1 MPPVAAHSV
10 PDSMALNHTRLRQ
23 LMDAQGITGYR
34 LAKTAGL
41 STNTIY
47 GLLGD
52 ATRPM
57 SWLVIDKLC
66 LALDCQPGD
75 FLTHSA
81 EGV

>member
-1 MPPVAAHSV
+1 MPLTHS
-10 PDSMALNHTRLRQ
+10 RLRE
-23 LMDAQGITGYR
+23 LIDARGITPYR
-34 LAKTAGL
+34 LAKDAGL

-52 ATRPM
+52 PTRSM
-57 SWLVIDKLC
+57 SWVVIAKLC
-66 LALDCQPGD
+66 AALDCQPGD